1 MSHPQEFRTMIFL
14 FPNISVDVPTL
25 VSALSFWQYLPPQSD
40 IGCISLQRG
49 LPLWPGCQ
57 PNSWPETRGKEER
70 FISHCLDFFLSFIQG
85 NWVGCKV
92 TSFSPLILEG
102 HWIILANCAAISMDT
117 APYVLQPSHIVE
129 RIKDCD
135 REMSVDYGTFNTVG
149 RWRVSFPSLCLLT
162 YFWIAFNTLLDLW
175 L

>member
-1 MSHPQEFRTMIFL
+1 MTRDKRQRGEI
-14 FPNISVDVPTL
+14 
-25 VSALSFWQYLPPQSD
+25 YLP
-40 IGCISLQRG
+40 
-49 LPLWPGCQ
+49 LPG
-57 PNSWPETRGKEER
+57 
-70 FISHCLDFFLSFIQG
+70 FFLSFIQG

-135 REMSVDYGTFNTVG
+135 REMSGDYGTFNTVG
-149 RWRVSFPSLCLLT
+149 QWRVSFPSLCLLT

-175 L
+175 LQVSCQAAEADCRVCDEPVTREMSGGATRWKLTTPQPHT